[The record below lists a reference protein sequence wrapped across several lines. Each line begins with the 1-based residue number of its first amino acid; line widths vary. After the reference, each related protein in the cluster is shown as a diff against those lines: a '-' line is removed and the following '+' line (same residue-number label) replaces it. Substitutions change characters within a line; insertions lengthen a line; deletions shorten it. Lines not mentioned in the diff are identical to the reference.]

1 MDRVKNRP
9 KWSQH
14 LRRFGPGGPQNT
26 STALII
32 QGWERSV
39 NMANKWY
46 EQAKRKLE
54 AEKGS
59 GNYDRYASA
68 MKDAV
73 CEALDGFCRQDAEFA
88 QAVVQGGTFAECMK
102 AVAKGCG
109 SAISDLEAFRRAV
122 RFYFPGA
129 DVKFHMTV
137 NLCADV
143 EAEATEQAAGAG
155 PKILNLDDFL

>member
-1 MDRVKNRP
+1 MK
-9 KWSQH
+9 
-14 LRRFGPGGPQNT
+14 
-26 STALII
+26 
-32 QGWERSV
+32 GWY
-39 NMANKWY
+39 KL
-46 EQAKRKLE
+46 AKCKLE
-54 AEKGS
+54 AEKSSGS
-59 GNYDRYASA
+59 YDRYAGA

-88 QAVVQGGTFAECMK
+88 QAVVQGGAFADCMK

-143 EAEATEQAAGAG
+143 EAEAAAATPAASVG
-155 PKILNLDDFL
+155 PKILDLEDFL

>member
-1 MDRVKNRP
+1 M
-9 KWSQH
+9 S
-14 LRRFGPGGPQNT
+14 
-26 STALII
+26 
-32 QGWERSV
+32 E
-39 NMANKWY
+39 WY
-46 EQAKRKLE
+46 EQAKNKLE
-54 AEKGS
+54 AEKKAGS
-59 GNYDRYASA
+59 YDRYAGA

-88 QAVVQGGTFAECMK
+88 QAVVQGGAFADCMK

-109 SAISDLEAFRRAV
+109 SSISDLEAFRRAV

-143 EAEATEQAAGAG
+143 EAEAVATEQTASAA